1 MCVHGS
7 ISIEWTCS
15 RDRRGNVA
23 IYLAGA
29 KDQSYH
35 EFVLRI
41 RGQDN
46 RLDDKQALECGRLDV
61 QHESGDKQVIGIGRS
76 RHCRDLC

>member
-1 MCVHGS
+1 MRVRGS

-29 KDQSYH
+29 KDQTYH
-35 EFVLRI
+35 MFVLRI
-41 RGQDN
+41 GRQNN
-46 RLDDKQALECGRLDV
+46 RLDDKQALE
-61 QHESGDKQVIGIGRS
+61 
-76 RHCRDLC
+76 